1 MLDCLRKVIHGP
13 GLLHLLTLSFPLA
26 AEADPEGKK
35 NKSKVEP
42 ERLFADTEEIM
53 GEFVMLGGKEK

>member
-13 GLLHLLTLSFPLA
+13 GFLHLLASSFPLA
-26 AEADPEGKK
+26 AEADPKGKK

-42 ERLFADTEEIM
+42 ERLFADAEDIIAS
-53 GEFVMLGGKEK
+53 VSAA